1 MFIAHVH
8 KRSLQGVFNC
18 LMSLLNGSLG
28 SCMVGG
34 GKTNLNIESLQDIL
48 LQVWDKRIPI
58 VWDIYMRNS
67 IPWSPLKKG
76 FGAFISSGLLHEVGF
91 QPSGSPTEDC
101 KKEPMTFRWW
111 KRANNIQENT
121 CESLI
126 RHWESSNS
134 SLDCWDLFGH
144 LTWVACTNK
153 SFHILLDTWS
163 IGLDKQIRMNWM
175 VVIKGL
181 ALTTLF
187 QASVY

>member
-8 KRSLQGVFNC
+8 KRGLQGVFNC

-67 IPWSPLKKG
+67 IPWSLLKKG

-111 KRANNIQENT
+111 KRSNNIQVNS
-121 CESLI
+121 CETLG
-126 RHWESSNS
+126 HWE
-134 SLDCWDLFGH
+134 
-144 LTWVACTNK
+144 
-153 SFHILLDTWS
+153 WS
-163 IGLDKQIRMNWM
+163 TS
-175 VVIKGL
+175 
-181 ALTTLF
+181 ALTVGLCLATWHGWHVRTKASTFFLTVRKNRKWPTEFARQLLIEWLF
-187 QASVY
+187 